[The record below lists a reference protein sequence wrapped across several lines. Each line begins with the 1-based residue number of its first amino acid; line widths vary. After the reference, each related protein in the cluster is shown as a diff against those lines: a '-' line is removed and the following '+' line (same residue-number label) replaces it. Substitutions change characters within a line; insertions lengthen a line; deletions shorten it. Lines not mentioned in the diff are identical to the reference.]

1 MATTSDIRNG
11 FCFEFNHDVY
21 TVTEFLHVKPGK
33 GPAFVRTKI
42 KSLTSGKVIDPTFPS
57 GHKLDEVRVERRKF
71 QYLYED
77 EAGYNFMDNETYDQI
92 NFDAKLIDNARFL
105 KEGMEIEVLFHAEKN
120 TALTVELPTT
130 VTYEVTYTE
139 PAVAGNTSTNA
150 NKDATIDSGA
160 TVKVPLFVNI
170 GDKIKV
176 NTSTGEYSERVRTT
190 NF

>member
-33 GPAFVRTKI
+33 GPAFVRTKL
-42 KSLTSGKVIDPTFPS
+42 KSLTSGKIVDPTFPS

-71 QYLYED
+71 QFLYQD
-77 EAGYNFMDNETYDQI
+77 DDGYNFMDNESFEQL
-92 NFDAKLIDNARFL
+92 NFTAKLIDNARFL

-120 TALTVELPTT
+120 VPLAIELPMS
-130 VTYEVTYTE
+130 VVYEVTYTE
-139 PAVAGNTSTNA
+139 SAVAGNTSTNA
-150 NKDATIDSGA
+150 MKEATIETGT
-160 TVKVPLFVNI
+160 TVKVPLFINI

-176 NTSTGEYSERVRTT
+176 NTSTGEYGERVKQ
-190 NF
+190 